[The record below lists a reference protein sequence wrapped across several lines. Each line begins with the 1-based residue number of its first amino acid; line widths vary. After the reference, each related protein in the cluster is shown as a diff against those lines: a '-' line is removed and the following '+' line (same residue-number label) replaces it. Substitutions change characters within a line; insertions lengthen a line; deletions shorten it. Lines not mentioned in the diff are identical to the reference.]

1 MEKKFML
8 NQHTLTQ
15 LKALKL
21 DGMARAFEEQ
31 AAQRAVDD
39 LSFEE
44 RFGMLVD
51 RECHHRDSRRIER
64 LLKLAKLKVS
74 SACLED
80 IDYRAGRSLDKRQI
94 ASFASCD
101 WIRQAQNILLTGPTG
116 VGKTWLACALGQQ
129 ACRSGFSVHYLRVPR
144 LFEEL
149 RIAHADGSFT
159 RRLQAIA
166 KTDLVILDD
175 WGLHPLAQD
184 ERADLLEII
193 DDRVGLHSTLITS
206 QLPVEHWHEFLNDPT
221 LADAILDRVCHR
233 SHKLKLKG
241 ESLRKQTTAP
251 IENTQN
257 QRSTS
262 TTA

>member
-184 ERADLLEII
+184 ERADLLEKEN
-193 DDRVGLHSTLITS
+193 HCASKQPLILKTPKTNA
-206 QLPVEHWHEFLNDPT
+206 QRAPL
-221 LADAILDRVCHR
+221 LDRSEYNHHTFK
-233 SHKLKLKG
+233 SS
-241 ESLRKQTTAP
+241 SLTGQHNFE
-251 IENTQN
+251 IIGHDQ
-257 QRSTS
+257 
-262 TTA
+262 

>member
-1 MEKKFML
+1 
-8 NQHTLTQ
+8 
-15 LKALKL
+15 
-21 DGMARAFEEQ
+21 
-31 AAQRAVDD
+31 
-39 LSFEE
+39 
-44 RFGMLVD
+44 MLVD
-51 RECHHRDSRRIER
+51 RECHYRDSRRIER

-159 RRLQAIA
+159 RRLQAMA
-166 KTDLVILDD
+166 KIDLVILDD

-206 QLPVEHWHEFLNDPT
+206 QLPVEHWHEFLNDQPWPMPSLT
-221 LADAILDRVCHR
+221 ASAIAAISSNSKENHCASKQPPLLKTPKTSAQRASLLDRSEYNHNTFK
-233 SHKLKLKG
+233 SP
-241 ESLRKQTTAP
+241 SLTGQHNSE
-251 IENTQN
+251 IIGHDQ
-257 QRSTS
+257 
-262 TTA
+262 